1 MSEKKFLVCGL
12 GKVGIAVADTLDKMY
27 YDVVAI
33 DIDESVVANI
43 RQNNDYRFM
52 CYVADARNLQ
62 FVDTL
67 RAVEDFNVAV
77 VVIGD
82 FLTRMLCTKIIK
94 KHAEAVGR
102 NIEVIAW
109 AGNKLEESMLWDLGA
124 RRFIRIEENLGK
136 YLAYTASCN
145 DVLDFNSIRLEET
158 KGIDKVDV
166 DKLEN
171 AYACMTIS
179 VPKSFKG
186 NTIADF
192 IKEYMDNTQKICGY
206 YCPSANDPAKIPT
219 FCDTP
224 DFKTSIL
231 HQGDTLIICGYN
243 ESLKKLLRNIG
254 D

>member
-1 MSEKKFLVCGL
+1 MSDKKFLVCGL

-27 YDVVAI
+27 FDVVGI
-33 DIDESVVANI
+33 DIDENVVANV

-62 FVDTL
+62 FVETL
-67 RAVEDFNVAV
+67 RAVEDFNAAV

-94 KHAEAVGR
+94 THAQKVGR
-102 NIEVIAW
+102 EIEVIAW
-109 AGNKLEESMLWDLGA
+109 AGNKMEEAMLWDLGA

-145 DVLDFNSIRLEET
+145 EVLDFNSIRLEET
-158 KGIDKVDV
+158 KGVDKVDV

-171 AYACMTIS
+171 AYAVMTIR
-179 VPKSFKG
+179 VPHGFKG

-192 IKEYMDNTQKICGY
+192 AKEFMDSSQKIVGHY
-206 YCPSANDPAKIPT
+206 SSSMNNPGKLPE
-219 FCDTP
+219 FCDKAS
-224 DFKTSIL
+224 FGSQRL
-231 HQGDTLIICGYN
+231 VAGDTLIICGYN
-243 ESLKKLLRNIG
+243 ESLKKLLRNI
-254 D
+254 